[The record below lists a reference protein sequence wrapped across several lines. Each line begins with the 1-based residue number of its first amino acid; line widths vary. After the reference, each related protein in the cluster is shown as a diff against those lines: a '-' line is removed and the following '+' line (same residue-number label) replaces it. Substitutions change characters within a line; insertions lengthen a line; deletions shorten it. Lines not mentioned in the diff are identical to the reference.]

1 MMGTKGTC
9 FDVRAVAGT
18 SHFSPAARSSR
29 SMTRL
34 SPSRARPINSGR
46 RSVARAPASRFTEG
60 LFSQRAR
67 PADCLTPLTAPS
79 SIGLSLY
86 QSWLPL
92 TKVNNRRTQMSFN
105 KITLVGN
112 LGRDPELRY
121 TPQGTPV
128 CSFSLATNE
137 RRKDRNTGENNDITT
152 WFRVTLWGRQAETA
166 SQYLTRGRP
175 VYIEGRLR
183 VEEWTDRDGKPRHTL
198 EVHATDMQFI
208 GGGRSDEGTAPASRA
223 AAAAPEPAVNA
234 PDMNDDDVPF

>member
-1 MMGTKGTC
+1 
-9 FDVRAVAGT
+9 
-18 SHFSPAARSSR
+18 
-29 SMTRL
+29 
-34 SPSRARPINSGR
+34 
-46 RSVARAPASRFTEG
+46 
-60 LFSQRAR
+60 
-67 PADCLTPLTAPS
+67 
-79 SIGLSLY
+79 
-86 QSWLPL
+86 
-92 TKVNNRRTQMSFN
+92 MSFN
-105 KITLVGN
+105 KIILVGN

-208 GGGRSDEGTAPASRA
+208 GGGRSDDAVAPPARA
-223 AAAAPEPAVNA
+223 AAAGSTEAMPPA
-234 PDMNDDDVPF
+234 PDVSDDDVPF